1 MPDRIPAIPYRH
13 AHIDGR
19 DATIYLFQTEIGD
32 LYIVQYTLGGS
43 HIGEIV
49 DLYLGWSKEEAT
61 KKFERICSQ
70 IINGRK

>member
-1 MPDRIPAIPYRH
+1 MSDLIPAYPYRH
-13 AHIDGR
+13 ATIDGR
-19 DATIYLFQTEIGD
+19 DVNIHLFRTEIGD
-32 LYIVQYTLGGS
+32 LYVVQYTLGGS

-70 IINGRK
+70 IINGKK